1 MPWACARRRSRA
13 RGSTTGSCSATLF
26 GAWRRCTCAVSPCKY
41 QGTLNMPRP
50 FVSVLID
57 TYNHERFI
65 EQAIVTALEQDFPAS
80 EREILV
86 VDDGSTDNTPALV
99 EKFRPHVRYL
109 RKANGGQASA
119 FNVGIPEARGE
130 IIAFLDGDDW
140 WARGKVST
148 VIAHLVDNPDVG
160 TVGHGLYEVHSGSDA
175 LRVVAPDRDYRL
187 DLGE

>member
-1 MPWACARRRSRA
+1 
-13 RGSTTGSCSATLF
+13 TLF
-26 GAWRRCTCAVSPCKY
+26 GAWRRCTCGVSPCKY
-41 QGTLNMPRP
+41 QWTLNMPRP

-99 EKFRPHVRYL
+99 EKFQPQVRYL

-119 FNVGIPEARGE
+119 FNAGIPETRGE
-130 IIAFLDGDDW
+130 IVAFLDGDDW
-140 WARGKVST
+140 WVPTKLSEVVKALGQ
-148 VIAHLVDNPDVG
+148 NPEVG
-160 TVGHGLYEVHSGSDA
+160 LVGHGITEVF
-175 LRVVAPDRDYRL
+175 P
-187 DLGE
+187 